1 MSNAEKNAEDA
12 HTQVRVR
19 AQGSRLFLNF
29 GAGPNQLPE
38 PWQNL
43 DPTHDIRKRL
53 KFESDSAAAILAEHV
68 IEHVPFL
75 QGLGFFQECLRV
87 LAPGGVLR
95 IAFPDIGRFLVSD
108 WPDFAL
114 NKAALRYAEG
124 LSKRPR
130 VALPGTSLEMTRA
143 AMRQMLT
150 GWGHQTAWTERSAAG
165 ALLVVGFSE
174 VRLRDYGCGE
184 LGAVDGHHRDV
195 GPELA
200 MLESTILEARK

>member
-1 MSNAEKNAEDA
+1 M
-12 HTQVRVR
+12 
-19 AQGSRLFLNF
+19 GLFLNF
-29 GAGPNQLPE
+29 GAGPNRLPE
-38 PWQNL
+38 PWRNL

-53 KFESDSAAAILAEHV
+53 KFENDSAAAILAEHV

-87 LAPGGVLR
+87 LEPGGVLR
-95 IAFPDIGRFLVSD
+95 IAFPDIGRFLVSQ
-108 WPDFAL
+108 WPEFAL
-114 NKAALRYAEG
+114 NKAALRYADG

-130 VALPGTSLEMTRA
+130 MELTGTTALDVTRA

-165 ALLVVGFSE
+165 ALLMVGFSD
-174 VRLRDYGCGE
+174 VRLREYGRGE
-184 LGAVDGHHRDV
+184 LSGVDGHHRDV

-200 MLESTILEARK
+200 MLESTILEAQK